1 MLVAVNSVALYLS
14 YGISSRRPSQKSDLY
29 MSQTSDAVVIG
40 AGIMGCSV
48 AFHLAQRGLSVTVL
62 EKDTVGAGGT
72 GRSSAIIRQHYSNE
86 LTARMALY
94 SLRVFQQF
102 DDRVGGECGFRQS
115 GWVAI
120 ANAQDRAGLEANLEF
135 QRGLGIQTSSVSA
148 EQLREMMPGVET
160 GDLVAAAYEPDSG
173 YADPHLTV
181 NAYADAARRNGAR
194 IVVDAQVRGV
204 TFEGAKVV
212 AVETARGDFHAP
224 TVINCAGPWGAQV
237 ARMCGLEVP
246 IVSSRVQVAVFRR
259 PPQYLKHPVVMDF
272 VNGVYLR
279 PETGNLTL
287 VGSIDPAEAND
298 IVDPDQ
304 FGEHADDEFISQ
316 MGEQMLHRYPPME
329 LSESMGGYASL
340 YSVTPDWHPI
350 IDKLPPG
357 SGCFICSGFSGHGYK
372 LGPAVGLMVADMVT
386 GESNPEFP
394 TDLFRF
400 SRFAEGDLVRGTYE
414 YSIAG

>member
-1 MLVAVNSVALYLS
+1 
-14 YGISSRRPSQKSDLY
+14 

-62 EKDTVGAGGT
+62 EKETVGAGGT

-86 LTARMALY
+86 LTARMALH
-94 SLRVFQQF
+94 SLRVFQEF
-102 DDRVGGECGFRQS
+102 DARVGGECGFQQT

-120 ANAQDRAGLEANLEF
+120 ASARDQAGLEANVEL
-135 QRGLGIQTSSVSA
+135 QRAFGINTGMLSV
-148 EQLREMMPGVET
+148 EQLQEMVPGVET
-160 GDLVAAAYEPDSG
+160 GDLVAAAYEPESG

-181 NAYADAARRNGAR
+181 NAYADAARRHGAK
-194 IVVDAQVRGV
+194 IVVDARVTGV
-204 TFEGAKVV
+204 VFEGDKVV
-212 AVETARGDFHAP
+212 GVETGRGAHQAP
-224 TVINCAGPWGAQV
+224 IVINCGGPWGAQI
-237 ARMCGLEVP
+237 ARMCGVEVP
-246 IVSSRVQVAVFRR
+246 IVSSRIQVAVFRR
-259 PPQYLKHPVVMDF
+259 PQDYRGHPVVMDF
-272 VNGVYLR
+272 INGVYLR

-287 VGSIDPAEAND
+287 VGSIDPAEADD

-304 FGEHADDEFISQ
+304 FGEHADTEFISQ
-316 MGEQMLHRYPPME
+316 MGEQMLRRYPPME

-350 IDKLPPG
+350 IDELPPG

-372 LGPAVGLMVADMVT
+372 LGPAVGFMVADLVT
-386 GESNPEFP
+386 GESDPEFS

>member
-1 MLVAVNSVALYLS
+1 
-14 YGISSRRPSQKSDLY
+14 

-62 EKDTVGAGGT
+62 EKETVGAGGT

-86 LTARMALY
+86 LTARMAVH
-94 SLRVFQQF
+94 SLRVFQEF
-102 DDRVGGECGFRQS
+102 DDRVGGECGFQQT
-115 GWVAI
+115 GWVAV
-120 ANAQDRAGLEANLEF
+120 ASARDQAGLEANVDL
-135 QRGLGIQTSSVSA
+135 QRAFGINTGMLSV
-148 EQLREMMPGVET
+148 EQLQEMVPGVET
-160 GDLVAAAYEPDSG
+160 GDLVAAVYEPESG

-181 NAYADAARRNGAR
+181 NAYADAARRHGAQ
-194 IVVDAQVRGV
+194 IVVDARVTGV
-204 TFEGAKVV
+204 VFEGDKVV
-212 AVETARGDFHAP
+212 AVETGRGAYQAP
-224 TVINCAGPWGAQV
+224 IVVNCAGPWGAQV
-237 ARMCGLEVP
+237 AHMCGVEVP
-246 IVSSRVQVAVFRR
+246 IVSSRIQVAVFRR
-259 PPQYLKHPVVMDF
+259 PQDYRGHPVVMDF
-272 VNGVYLR
+272 INGVYLR

-287 VGSIDPAEAND
+287 VGSIDPAEADD

-304 FGEHADDEFISQ
+304 FGEHADTEFISQ
-316 MGEQMLHRYPPME
+316 MGEQMLRRYPPME

-350 IDKLPPG
+350 MDELPPG

-372 LGPAVGLMVADMVT
+372 LGPAVGLMVADLVT
-386 GESNPEFP
+386 GESDPEFS

>member
-1 MLVAVNSVALYLS
+1 
-14 YGISSRRPSQKSDLY
+14 

-62 EKDTVGAGGT
+62 EKETVGAGGT

-86 LTARMALY
+86 LTARMAVH
-94 SLRVFQQF
+94 SLRVFQEF
-102 DDRVGGECGFRQS
+102 DDTVGGECGFQQT

-120 ANAQDRAGLEANLEF
+120 ASARDQAGLEANVDL
-135 QRGLGIQTSSVSA
+135 QRALGINTGMLSV
-148 EQLREMMPGVET
+148 EQLQEMVPGVET
-160 GDLVAAAYEPDSG
+160 GDLVAAVYEPESG

-181 NAYADAARRNGAR
+181 NAYADAARRRGAQ
-194 IVVDAQVRGV
+194 IVVDARV
-204 TFEGAKVV
+204 TSVVFEGDKVV
-212 AVETARGDFHAP
+212 AVETGRGAYQAP
-224 TVINCAGPWGAQV
+224 IVINCAGPWGAQV
-237 ARMCGLEVP
+237 AHMCGVAVP
-246 IVSSRVQVAVFRR
+246 IVSSRIQVAVFRR
-259 PPQYLKHPVVMDF
+259 PQDYRGHPVVMDF
-272 VNGVYLR
+272 INGVYLR

-304 FGEHADDEFISQ
+304 FGVHADTEFISQ
-316 MGEQMLHRYPPME
+316 MGEQMLRRYPPME

-350 IDKLPPG
+350 MDELPPG

-372 LGPAVGLMVADMVT
+372 LGPAVGLMVADLVT
-386 GESNPEFP
+386 GESDPEFS